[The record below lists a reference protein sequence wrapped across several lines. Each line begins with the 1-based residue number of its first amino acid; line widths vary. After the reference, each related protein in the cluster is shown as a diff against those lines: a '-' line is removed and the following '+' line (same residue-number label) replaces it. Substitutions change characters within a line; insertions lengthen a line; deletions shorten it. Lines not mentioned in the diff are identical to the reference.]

1 MAQLPESGVFAL
13 AGGAAL
19 IVSGI
24 VARPTND
31 LDFFAPHPQRVE
43 ALLESAK
50 AALQAEGLEVT
61 TLSEGPTFARLRV
74 KSGTEA
80 TNVDLASD
88 YRLMP
93 ALATGDGPV
102 LAEAELA
109 ADKVLALAGR
119 AEARDFIDFEGLV
132 RRFDIDELCEL
143 AASKDLGFRREH
155 LVAAL
160 EYFDDIN
167 PEAFSAYTDDYN
179 RLRDCI
185 EASRRA
191 LNPPQRGREDPSS
204 GQ

>member
-1 MAQLPESGVFAL
+1 MHD
-13 AGGAAL
+13 
-19 IVSGI
+19 GI
-24 VARPTND
+24 GCAR
-31 LDFFAPHPQRVE
+31 RRR
-43 ALLESAK
+43 
-50 AALQAEGLEVT
+50 
-61 TLSEGPTFARLRV
+61 RLRR
-74 KSGTEA
+74 G
-80 TNVDLASD
+80 
-88 YRLMP
+88 P
-93 ALATGDGPV
+93 APGC
-102 LAEAELA
+102 
-109 ADKVLALAGR
+109 AG
-119 AEARDFIDFEGLV
+119 AEGLV

-155 LVAAL
+155 LVVAL